1 MQSHADVIFSGDT
14 FRKDNPRYSGS
25 CLVRK
30 GRHLRL
36 RLLMENPNRH
46 SRLSTPLMHVFRTAH
61 EAKDAKRFIDQRNE
75 AGERVIA
82 GRRLR
87 ARQVITE
94 SMLRREVS
102 RDLDALLNTI
112 ALDATIDMEDAPH
125 VRKSILNFGLPD
137 ITVRTIDEN
146 GVNEIP
152 DEIRTAIINYEPRI
166 AADSLRV
173 SRDEELDPIELKIRF
188 VIRGDLVCH
197 PVHVP
202 VEFVADI
209 IEDGKIVVNRL

>member
-1 MQSHADVIFSGDT
+1 
-14 FRKDNPRYSGS
+14 
-25 CLVRK
+25 
-30 GRHLRL
+30 
-36 RLLMENPNRH
+36 
-46 SRLSTPLMHVFRTAH
+46 MHVFRSAH
-61 EAKDAKRFIDQRNE
+61 EAKDARRTIDQRNE

-94 SMLRREVS
+94 TMLRREVS

-112 ALDATIDMEDAPH
+112 ALDATVDMEHAPH
-125 VRKSILNFGLPD
+125 VRKSILNFGFPD
-137 ITVRTIDEN
+137 IALRTIDEN
-146 GVNEIP
+146 GVDDIP
-152 DEIRTAIINYEPRI
+152 DEIRTAIVNYEPRI

-173 SRDEELDPIELKIRF
+173 ARDKQVDPVELKIRF
-188 VIRGDLVCH
+188 VIRAELVCH

-209 IEDGKIVVNRL
+209 VESGKIVVNRL

>member
-1 MQSHADVIFSGDT
+1 
-14 FRKDNPRYSGS
+14 
-25 CLVRK
+25 
-30 GRHLRL
+30 
-36 RLLMENPNRH
+36 
-46 SRLSTPLMHVFRTAH
+46 MHVFRTAH
-61 EAKDAKRFIDQRNE
+61 EAKDAKRIIEQRND
-75 AGERVIA
+75 AGDRIIA

-112 ALDATIDMEDAPH
+112 ALDATVDMENAPH

-137 ITVRTIDEN
+137 IAVHTIDETA
-146 GVNEIP
+146 VDEIP
-152 DEIRTAIINYEPRI
+152 DEIRDAIVNYEPRI
-166 AADSLRV
+166 AADSLRIA
-173 SRDEELDPIELKIRF
+173 RDKEVDPVELKIRF
-188 VIRGDLVCH
+188 DIRGELVCY

-209 IEDGKIVVNRL
+209 VESGKIIINRL